1 MAHQPIRGIVL
12 CITDNFTHTVVQ
24 TMATRAN
31 DGQKISRM
39 TEAIHPEALERRR
52 YLAAIRSEV
61 LARQ

>member
-1 MAHQPIRGIVL
+1 MAI
-12 CITDNFTHTVVQ
+12 
-24 TMATRAN
+24 RAN

-52 YLAAIRSEV
+52 YPAAIRSEV